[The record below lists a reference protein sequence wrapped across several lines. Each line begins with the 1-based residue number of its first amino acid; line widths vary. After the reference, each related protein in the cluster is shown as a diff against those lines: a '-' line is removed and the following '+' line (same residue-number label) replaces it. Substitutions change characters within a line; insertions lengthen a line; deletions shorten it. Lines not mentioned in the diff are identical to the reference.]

1 MTELLQS
8 HGKILMDEEL
18 LHTDEQRKQFL
29 EMEFTPS
36 EDAVTVVEMTTK
48 NLEYYISFVDKAV
61 VGFERIDPNFEIS
74 SMGQM
79 LSNSIAC

>member
-1 MTELLQS
+1 
-8 HGKILMDEEL
+8 MDSTPGEE
-18 LHTDEQRKQFL
+18 
-29 EMEFTPS
+29 
-36 EDAVTVVEMTTK
+36 TVKMVEMTTK